1 MSKRHTDTILDAAIR
16 DVNATLSE
24 TLKRLIKMHMVDIE
38 QHVAVMCAKTLAQNE
53 KIINATNRFSM
64 FPKSGL
70 VRQQTVMVRLIDR
83 LELIQVRFKDNEDAK
98 GLLKVVE
105 INLPHIKEGEQKM
118 AELIKSK
125 GGEANHE
132 SK

>member
-1 MSKRHTDTILDAAIR
+1 MEISNKRHTDTILDAAIR
-16 DVNATLSE
+16 DVSANLSE
-24 TLKRLIKMHMVDIE
+24 TLKRLIKMHMADIE
-38 QHVAVMCAKTLAQNE
+38 QHVAVMCNTALAQNE

-70 VRQQTVMVRLIDR
+70 VRQQTVMVRLIER
-83 LELIQVRFKDNEDAK
+83 LELIQVRFKDNEDAR

-118 AELIKSK
+118 AELIMSK
-125 GGEANHE
+125 E
-132 SK
+132 